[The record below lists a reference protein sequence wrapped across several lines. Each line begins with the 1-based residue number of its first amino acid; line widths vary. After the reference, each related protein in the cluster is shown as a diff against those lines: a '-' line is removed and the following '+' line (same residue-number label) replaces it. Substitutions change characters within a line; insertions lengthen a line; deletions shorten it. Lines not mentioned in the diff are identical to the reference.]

1 MNPAFGNIYGLT
13 DDEKN
18 LYNRIILHT
27 GIDQRLKLPAPELD
41 EEQKD
46 WHRYSILLGEIEAGN
61 SNPVLVKELKVLL
74 VKMSNKKM
82 LPKAE
87 VRSVLLDLTALG
99 F

>member
-1 MNPAFGNIYGLT
+1 
-13 DDEKN
+13 
-18 LYNRIILHT
+18 
-27 GIDQRLKLPAPELD
+27 
-41 EEQKD
+41 
-46 WHRYSILLGEIEAGN
+46 LLGEIEAGN